1 MKRTT
6 LIKLALIN
14 SLVLSPIAWAAP
26 TQLWQNAADYVAIKA
41 SPDTPPNQHPYPLK
55 ADALAP
61 LLSQVQVAVAES
73 TSLLGNREGERHH
86 RVFSDREIDLLAH
99 QLSSGLNQA
108 ARDEVVVFSV
118 SDLRAAYFGEKSLTV
133 SGTAFVR
140 DNKLNLL
147 FGEIHVDLQKKYVR
161 SGQSVS
167 NSRFASK
174 VELARFRL
182 PTGDQQQAV
191 SHDWH
196 LLSFTGA
203 TTVADRSDWLAVDLN
218 RTYNYQLEQ
227 SEPQKTLKYV
237 AAAEQEH
244 DAALEARIQR
254 LEQQQDAPP
263 AAGEGFES
271 RLRKLKALY
280 EQGMIPDDVYKQRVQ
295 AIVNEM

>member
-1 MKRTT
+1 MKHTT
-6 LIKLALIN
+6 ILKLALLN
-14 SLVLSPIAWAAP
+14 SLVFSPLTWATP
-26 TQLWQNAADYVAIKA
+26 TQLWQDAADYVAIKA
-41 SPDTPPNQHPYPLK
+41 SPETPLNQHPYQVK

-73 TSLLGNREGERHH
+73 TSLLGNREGKRHH
-86 RVFSDREIDLLAH
+86 RVFSDREIDLLAQ
-99 QLSSGLNQA
+99 QLSAGLTQA
-108 ARDEVVVFSV
+108 AADEVVVFSV
-118 SDLRAAYFGEKSLTV
+118 SDLRAAYFGQKSLTV

-140 DNKLNLL
+140 ANKLNLL

-196 LLSFTGA
+196 LLSFNGA
-203 TTVADRSDWLAVDLN
+203 TAVADRSDWLAVDLN
-218 RTYNYQLEQ
+218 RTYSYQLDATE
-227 SEPQKTLKYV
+227 SQKSLKYV
-237 AAAEQEH
+237 AAAEQQQ

-263 AAGEGFES
+263 ATGEGFES

-280 EQGMIPDDVYKQRVQ
+280 EQGMIPEDVYRQRVQ
-295 AIVNEM
+295 VIVNEM